1 MDNSQIH
8 SSMNS
13 PSTHIGFTRDLGSEM
28 FDPVKL

>member
-1 MDNSQIH
+1 
-8 SSMNS
+8 MNS